1 MYAFLRWVLKILW
14 LNICPFLSVKNMVVV
29 LCLGGSLKKKYEQ
42 TFEKNSLCLLEKHLN
57 FLSTQISSFY
67 QNFKKKCFKKCPV
80 LGQRESLR
88 DVPFL
93 ETLISSKKCK
103 KKVFN
108 ICLTL
113 DFFAIFQSTIKS
125 RICWL

>member
-1 MYAFLRWVLKILW
+1 MPISKCKEY
-14 LNICPFLSVKNMVVV
+14 
-29 LCLGGSLKKKYEQ
+29 GGSFMSWGFFEKKKYEQ

-67 QNFKKKCFKKCPV
+67 QNFRKKCFKKCPV

-103 KKVFN
+103 KKF
-108 ICLTL
+108 LTS
-113 DFFAIFQSTIKS
+113 A
-125 RICWL
+125 